1 MEEVDASGTHG
12 LHCRRSTGR
21 YSRHAALITLI
32 KNFLASIDVPAILE
46 PLGLFRSDGKRVDGV
61 TVVPWKSGRALA
73 WDITCCNIFAPF
85 YSTVAASGAGMVA
98 RHAEEQKKALY
109 DELDSTHVFIPI
121 VIETSGVL
129 GDDTL
134 AFLKEVGYRLRSK
147 SQNPQSFNH
156 LCQQISVCL
165 QKFNSILHVY

>member
-1 MEEVDASGTHG
+1 M
-12 LHCRRSTGR
+12 
-21 YSRHAALITLI
+21 
-32 KNFLASIDVPAILE
+32 
-46 PLGLFRSDGKRVDGV
+46 DGV